1 MELSNHQTAETS
13 VTDNDIHARL
23 QQIEEQIGKFRH
35 KLEMHGIMNR
45 DHEVT
50 ENELIE
56 RLKVL
61 RGRLAKQD
69 SEYGMHK
76 EADALELALNRWVD
90 GTDLEYKS

>member
-1 MELSNHQTAETS
+1 VA
-13 VTDNDIHARL
+13 DNNIHDRL

-56 RLKVL
+56 RLQVL

-69 SEYGMHK
+69 SEHGIHK